1 MIYNVAR
8 ERIGIDKNRCV
19 VIEDS
24 KVGLRAAKAAG
35 MKCIITYTSSTT
47 NEDFYGEGAEAKV
60 PDLASRNVSLD
71 SIFAPMRNVGLDA
84 ELLEGIKDPVEALA
98 K

>member
-8 ERIGIDKNRCV
+8 ERIGIDRDRCV

-24 KVGLRAAKAAG
+24 KVGLWAAKAAG
-35 MKCIITYTSSTT
+35 MKCIITYTSSTA
-47 NEDFYGEGAEAKV
+47 NEDFYGESADAKV
-60 PDLASRNVSLD
+60 PDLASRKVSLD
-71 SIFAPMRNVGLDA
+71 SIFATLRNVGLRA
-84 ELLEGIKDPVEALA
+84 ALLEGIKDPVEEFA